1 MGIRAWQSKVVSQ
14 SAIEFTEI
22 GSAEMTDTTLLEGKK
37 ILVVDDEPDVLEVM
51 VDLLKMCNV
60 ATASNFD
67 DARKLME
74 TQSFDLAVLDIM
86 GVDGYGLLKIANQK
100 KIPAVML
107 TAHAFN
113 PPNLMKS
120 IKEGAAAYVPKE
132 EITNIADFLNDVLV
146 AIATGK
152 NPWGAWQDRLPT
164 SYFEKRWG
172 AAWRDTDKEF
182 WETFRRS
189 LKARRKE

>member
-1 MGIRAWQSKVVSQ
+1 
-14 SAIEFTEI
+14 
-22 GSAEMTDTTLLEGKK
+22 MTDTTLLEGKR

-51 VDLLKMCNV
+51 VDLLKMCKV
-60 ATASNFD
+60 ATASNFG
-67 DARKLME
+67 DAKKLLE
-74 TQSFDLAVLDIM
+74 TQTFDLAVLDIM

-120 IKEGAAAYVPKE
+120 IKEGAVAYVPKE
-132 EITNIADFLNDVLV
+132 EIKNIADFLNDVLV
-146 AIATGK
+146 AKATGK

-182 WETFRRS
+182 WESFRRS
-189 LKARRKE
+189 LKARRK

>member
-1 MGIRAWQSKVVSQ
+1 MS
-14 SAIEFTEI
+14 
-22 GSAEMTDTTLLEGKK
+22 DTTLLEGKK

-51 VDLLKMCNV
+51 VDLLKMCIV
-60 ATASNFD
+60 ATASIFD
-67 DARKLME
+67 DAKKLME
-74 TQSFDLAVLDIM
+74 TKSFDLAVLDIM

-120 IKEGAAAYVPKE
+120 IKEGAVAYVPKE

-146 AIATGK
+146 AKATGK
-152 NPWGAWQDRLPT
+152 NPWGSWQERLPT

-189 LKARRKE
+189 LKARRK

>member
-1 MGIRAWQSKVVSQ
+1 MS
-14 SAIEFTEI
+14 
-22 GSAEMTDTTLLEGKK
+22 DTTLLEGKK
-37 ILVVDDEPDVLEVM
+37 ILVVDDEPDVLEVI
-51 VDLLKMCNV
+51 VDLLKMCKI

-67 DARKLME
+67 DAKKLLE

-120 IKEGAAAYVPKE
+120 IKEGAVSYVPKE
-132 EITNIADFLNDVLV
+132 EITKIADFLNDVLV
-146 AIATGK
+146 AKATGK
-152 NPWGAWQDRLPT
+152 NPWGAWQERLPT

-189 LKARRKE
+189 LKARRK

>member
-1 MGIRAWQSKVVSQ
+1 MS
-14 SAIEFTEI
+14 
-22 GSAEMTDTTLLEGKK
+22 DTTLLEGKK

-51 VDLLKMCNV
+51 VDLLKMCIV

-67 DARKLME
+67 DAKKLIE
-74 TQSFDLAVLDIM
+74 TKSFDLAVLDIM

-120 IKEGAAAYVPKE
+120 IKEGAVAYVPKE

-146 AIATGK
+146 AKATGK
-152 NPWGAWQDRLPT
+152 NPWGSWQERLPT

-189 LKARRKE
+189 LKARRK